1 MKNKNDI
8 EVLID
13 GRKYTLA
20 GFESNEY
27 LQKVASYLNDKFA
40 ELKKLESYRHMDME
54 FRNVLLAINIADDYF
69 KASKKAREYHSER
82 ELKDR
87 TIMQMKHQI
96 IELQETEKKKDGQ
109 LLKLAKELDELKKKN
124 FELETRLKQIR
135 R

>member
-27 LQKVASYLNDKFA
+27 LQKVASYLNEKFA

-69 KASKKAREYHSER
+69 RASKKANEYHSER
-82 ELKDR
+82 ELKDK
-87 TIMQMKHQI
+87 MVLEMKHKI
-96 IELQETEKKKDGQ
+96 IDMQEAEKKKNAQ
-109 LLKLAKELDELKKKN
+109 MLKLTQELEELKKKN
-124 FELETRLKQIR
+124 IELETRLKQIR